1 MAFDADMRYVPRAKE
16 FVQCDRYKFWAVN
29 IVTLL
34 TLRMWIFI
42 LLEFPVSTLTAHSLI
57 IATRNTNNIQITTIM
72 QFVCDCS
79 VKTAFS
85 GAQL

>member
-1 MAFDADMRYVPRAKE
+1 MLTCVMCHVPCAKE

-34 TLRMWIFI
+34 TLSTWIFYLI
-42 LLEFPVSTLTAHSLI
+42 RVSTLTAHSLI
-57 IATRNTNNIQITTIM
+57 IAIRNRPTNNHQITTIA
-72 QFVCDCS
+72 QS
-79 VKTAFS
+79 VHNYSIKELFS